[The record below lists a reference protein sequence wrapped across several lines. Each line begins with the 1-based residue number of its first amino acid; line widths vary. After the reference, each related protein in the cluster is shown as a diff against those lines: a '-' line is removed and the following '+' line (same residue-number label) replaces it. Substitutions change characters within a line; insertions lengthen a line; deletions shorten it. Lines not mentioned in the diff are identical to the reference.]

1 MLYGDTFYVTEAGL
15 DQLLELGQAGEDP
28 YDLTEVRDL
37 CPGEPAV
44 YVLAVRVMGG
54 MYAECNREDGVD
66 FTDEDAYV
74 FPEDGEANEYDPDEE
89 EEYN

>member
-1 MLYGDTFYVTEAGL
+1 M
-15 DQLLELGQAGEDP
+15 
-28 YDLTEVRDL
+28 
-37 CPGEPAV
+37 
-44 YVLAVRVMGG
+44 YVLAVRVMGW